1 MRLARSHF
9 RAASTAVVRSV
20 VTMIICAGLV
30 GAVMLVLKPGAVL
43 SLRAMITVS
52 DAQPLSPSAQVAQS
66 DEGEEEENQ
75 VVPGVSP
82 IFIAKLSAITE
93 SSFTPDQKLAEITAL
108 VQSYGWPS
116 TPPAIQKVVD
126 AARDKVLVQQANEA
140 EGEGATTTDADV
152 PATTSAPMSGKEAE
166 QAGIFFQFSLR
177 FYIAKYCADHDAFFT
192 SDEIDRLQTTLK
204 QTFATMDLS
213 QQRKDEIWKT
223 IQERAPAQL
232 SNMTE
237 GECATEKR
245 AYALLWPQVFAPS
258 DPVQNPF

>member
-1 MRLARSHF
+1 
-9 RAASTAVVRSV
+9 
-20 VTMIICAGLV
+20 MIVCIGIGGVLFA
-30 GAVMLVLKPGAVL
+30 LKPGLA
-43 SLRAMITVS
+43 STIREMMHIPRTMPSYIS
-52 DAQPLSPSAQVAQS
+52 DQVAQS
-66 DEGEEEENQ
+66 DENEEEENQ

-82 IFIAKLSAITE
+82 IFMEKLSAITQ
-93 SSFTPDQKLAEITAL
+93 SSSSPDQKLAEITAL

-116 TPPAIQKVVD
+116 TPPAIQQVVS
-126 AARDKVLVQQANEA
+126 AARDKILTEKANAA
-140 EGEGATTTDADV
+140 EGEGATTTGPDI
-152 PATTSAPMSGKEAE
+152 PTTTSAPVSEREAE

-177 FYIAKYCADHDAFFT
+177 FYVAKYCADHDAFFT
-192 SDEIDRLQTTLK
+192 SDEVDRLQATLK
-204 QTFATMDLS
+204 ETFATMDLS

-232 SNMTE
+232 SDMTE